1 MNWLTDTLSSSIG
14 KKLMMAITGLC
25 FCGFLAIHLIGN
37 LTLYSGESLFTSYVN
52 HLHAYDPIIKVAEW
66 ILLSLAIVHVSTGTI
81 LFLQN
86 LKARPI
92 RYAVKKNAGGRT
104 IGSSTMPYTG
114 FLILLF
120 ILLHLFDFHFADRT
134 QRTLYQIVSEVFAS
148 PAYSFIYILA
158 VVIAAIHI
166 SHGLWSAFQ
175 TIGANHPKYMPFIR
189 GLGIAFSVI
198 VGIAFGFIPIFMA
211 IA

>member
-1 MNWLTDTLSSSIG
+1 MNWLTDILSTSIG

-25 FCGFLAIHLIGN
+25 FCGFIVVHLIGN
-37 LTLYSGESLFTSYVN
+37 LTLYSGESLFTAYVN
-52 HLHAYDPIIKVAEW
+52 HLHAYDPIIKVAEL

-86 LKARPI
+86 LKSRPI

-134 QRTLYQIVSEVFAS
+134 QRTLYQIVSEVFSS

-175 TIGANHPKYMPFIR
+175 TIGANHPKYIPFVR

-211 IA
+211 MA